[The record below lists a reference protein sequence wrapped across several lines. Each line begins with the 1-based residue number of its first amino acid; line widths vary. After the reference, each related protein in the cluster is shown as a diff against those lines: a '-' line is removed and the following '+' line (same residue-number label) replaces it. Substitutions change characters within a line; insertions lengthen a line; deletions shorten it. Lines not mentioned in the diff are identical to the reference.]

1 MGDSSDFHPERDE
14 SVYNGETDPQAHNE
28 AVAAAGSTTQTAPDP
43 AWPVTSPS
51 PPPFE
56 RRPLA
61 APPEPMRPTRNA
73 ILFAL
78 TLMTTTYWGFLQ
90 YQQFYMEDV
99 ASLVL
104 NPFAAPRLLLAGLP
118 YGLAVITFLLAHEM
132 GHYLA
137 CRYYG
142 IRATLPFFI
151 PFPPLIPLPGGF
163 VPVLVPGTMGA
174 VIRILTPL
182 RSRRALFDVAIAG
195 PIAGFIVAL
204 PLLAVGLSQSR
215 VVDVQDLG
223 PSISMGEP
231 LIWGPLQ
238 AIFAPPVGPDQTL
251 LAHPLA
257 FVGWFALLV
266 TAMNLLPVGQLDGG
280 HLLYT
285 IFPRA
290 HRAIS
295 LVVVLGMAYAGLVY
309 FTGWL
314 FFALLVLF
322 VLGTR
327 HPRPIV
333 FEQTLGF
340 RRVLLLLAALAI
352 FVTCFMLVPVTI
364 DLEL

>member
-1 MGDSSDFHPERDE
+1 
-14 SVYNGETDPQAHNE
+14 
-28 AVAAAGSTTQTAPDP
+28 
-43 AWPVTSPS
+43 
-51 PPPFE
+51 
-56 RRPLA
+56 
-61 APPEPMRPTRNA
+61 
-73 ILFAL
+73 
-78 TLMTTTYWGFLQ
+78 MTTTYWGFLQ

-99 ASLVL
+99 MSPVL

-142 IRATLPFFI
+142 IRATLPYFL

-174 VIRILTPL
+174 VIRILSPL
-182 RSRRALFDVAIAG
+182 KSRRALFDVAIAG
-195 PIAGFIVAL
+195 PLAGFLVAL
-204 PLLAVGLSQSR
+204 PILAIGLGQSR
-215 VVDVQDLG
+215 VVDLDDLG
-223 PSISMGEP
+223 PSLSMGEP
-231 LIWGPLQ
+231 LIWGPMQ
-238 AIFAPPVGPDQTL
+238 AVFAPAVGPDQTL

-285 IFPRA
+285 VAPRA
-290 HRAIS
+290 HRWIS
-295 LVVVLGMAYAGLVY
+295 LVVVTAMAYAGFVY

-314 FFALLVLF
+314 VFALLVLL

-327 HPRPIV
+327 HPRPVV
-333 FEQTLGF
+333 FEQRLGAK
-340 RRVLLLLAALAI
+340 RLLLLLVAI
-352 FVTCFMLVPVTI
+352 LILVTCFMLVPVSM
-364 DLEL
+364 EL